1 MAAENIGVLVPTK
14 IPGYAD
20 PADIQAALRVY
31 HYGSYSYDPANTST
45 ASLVN
50 PYIAE
55 TLNDMQEQI
64 DGISLGGIPASILD
78 AKGDLISASG
88 NDTPIKLSSGTNN
101 QVLIVNTA
109 TASGLQWSSSLTGLT
124 LTSPL
129 IDGSGI
135 VFEGATADS
144 FETTLTVVDPT
155 ADRTVTIPN
164 ESGTLALRDLTINPQ
179 TSTTYLIATN
189 LSDNGRLITLNNAS
203 GITVTVPTNASAA
216 YPIGSQI
223 NLAQIGAGQVTVAGT
238 SGVTVNGTPGLK
250 LRTQYS
256 LATLIKIGNDSWL
269 LTGDLSA

>member
-50 PYIAE
+50 PSIAW